1 MSDNEHEVDAT
12 RSEATAAALRRRFDE
27 SFAVAASPRSER
39 LEEFLAIRVASDPYV
54 LRVSEIAG
62 LHADLRIV
70 AVPSPDSQLLGIVAL
85 RGTMAPV
92 YDLAALLAY
101 PPSARP
107 RWIVLAR
114 AAQLVGFAFDTFE
127 SHVQAPDAAIAA
139 RDAQAAAHWGGTLR
153 AAEVLRPIVRL
164 TSLLDLIKER
174 NS

>member
-1 MSDNEHEVDAT
+1 LSGNELEVDAT
-12 RSEATAAALRRRFDE
+12 SSEGTAAALRRRFDE
-27 SFAVAASPRSER
+27 SFAVAASPQTER

-92 YDLAALLAY
+92 YDLAAMLAY
-101 PPSARP
+101 QASARP

-114 AAQLVGFAFDTFE
+114 ASQLVGFAFDTFE
-127 SHVQAPDAAIAA
+127 THFRVPDTAIAA
-139 RDAQAAAHWGGTLR
+139 RDAQAAAHLDGTVLG
-153 AAEVLRPIVRL
+153 AEALRPIVRL
-164 TSLLDLIKER
+164 TSLVELIKER